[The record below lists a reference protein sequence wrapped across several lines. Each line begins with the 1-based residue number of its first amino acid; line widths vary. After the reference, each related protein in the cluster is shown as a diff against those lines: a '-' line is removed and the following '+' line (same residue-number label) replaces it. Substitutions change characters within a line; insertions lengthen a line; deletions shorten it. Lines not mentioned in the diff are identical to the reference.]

1 MSPGESLLP
10 LNCITQPSL
19 LSFTLPV
26 MKMSG
31 QFPCLL
37 VFSDKG
43 VFSQWTEKSEKGDL
57 NILGLVW
64 IADIILL
71 AWHMSIAG
79 SQ

>member
-1 MSPGESLLP
+1 
-10 LNCITQPSL
+10 
-19 LSFTLPV
+19 

-31 QFPCLL
+31 QFPCLF